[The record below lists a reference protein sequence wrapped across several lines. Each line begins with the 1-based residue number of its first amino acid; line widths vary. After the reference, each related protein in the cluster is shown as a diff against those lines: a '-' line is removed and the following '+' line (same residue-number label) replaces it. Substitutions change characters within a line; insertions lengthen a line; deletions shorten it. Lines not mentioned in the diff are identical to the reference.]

1 MHKSLQL
8 SYESIVEDLMLP
20 EVKEFKIGIT
30 HDIDTRREDYASE
43 GYSELYELA
52 EGSNSLIIQAESD
65 LIATVLNDKRVKA
78 KCSNKTAAQG
88 VGQIQMVDKLYVA
101 VKIEFSD
108 TVEAIDLHLEQVLF
122 SNGFPITLI

>member
-8 SYESIVEDLMLP
+8 SYESIVENLMLP

-88 VGQIQMVDKLYVA
+88 VGQRQKVDKLYVA